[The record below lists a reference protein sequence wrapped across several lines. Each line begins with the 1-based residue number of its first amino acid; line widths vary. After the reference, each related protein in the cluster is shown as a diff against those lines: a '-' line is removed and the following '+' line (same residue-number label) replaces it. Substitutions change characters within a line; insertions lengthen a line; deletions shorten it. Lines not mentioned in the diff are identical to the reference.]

1 MSNLA
6 AAEGTCAE
14 SPKPPAGPGDLSE
27 EKPAPQPTRK
37 DEPKATPP
45 AGPGKFPD
53 PGDDAYVTP
62 DAERDELARIT
73 PEDIARAK
81 ASARQ
86 YGSALFNALLDAI
99 DEPGDLIEEARG
111 KRG

>member
-1 MSNLA
+1 MSKRDE
-6 AAEGTCAE
+6 AEGTCAE

-62 DAERDELARIT
+62 
-73 PEDIARAK
+73 EDIARAK

-99 DEPGDLIEEARG
+99 DEPGDLIERDREA
-111 KRG
+111 